1 MSCLTAGLTNH
12 GLKLLKLRAKIN
24 LFGRP
29 RRAGWDYG
37 RARRATG
44 DGLQRLGKVG
54 PGAGEAVAPGE
65 AATSLLLHRRN
76 PGAATALPAPRACSP
91 RCTPSGNRKP
101 LVKGCGN
108 GSRERNPA
116 PRVSL
121 RLPVTKVGLGIL
133 SQGSRWSRSQA
144 LQTCLGRRECCSL
157 LGVAGLFWLEFG
169 KWSNHVVRC
178 FPLS

>member
-1 MSCLTAGLTNH
+1 MLWDPQAPSSSFLLSGHGVSNFSLPHAIVTMSCLTAGLTNH

-37 RARRATG
+37 RAGRATG
-44 DGLQRLGKVG
+44 DGRQRLGKVG

-108 GSRERNPA
+108 GSSERN
-116 PRVSL
+116 R
-121 RLPVTKVGLGIL
+121 
-133 SQGSRWSRSQA
+133 RSE
-144 LQTCLGRRECCSL
+144 G
-157 LGVAGLFWLEFG
+157 
-169 KWSNHVVRC
+169 
-178 FPLS
+178 